1 MTRPVPAVPILRNLA
16 MNHISSAILF
26 AAIVGA
32 LGAPLAEGAASDE
45 AAPAASKSLATN
57 GQQRA
62 RAQSAVSAV
71 AVSVTSAPSEVRAA
85 SAVSTPSTAPAAS
98 RESSAARAAAT
109 TDDAAGHAKTTLRGH
124 SEVRERS
131 DAVDPLT
138 ASVLGD
144 AELANQRG
152 GSDSH
157 LNQNNSTGAVTGN
170 VASQLNTGSNTISE
184 SAFSNSSGIPI
195 VIQNSGNNVLI
206 QNSTILNLQL
216 TPSK

>member
-1 MTRPVPAVPILRNLA
+1 

-71 AVSVTSAPSEVRAA
+71 AVSVTSAPSEVRTA

-109 TDDAAGHAKTTLRGH
+109 TDDAAGHAKTTVRGH

>member
-1 MTRPVPAVPILRNLA
+1 

-26 AAIVGA
+26 AAVVGA
-32 LGAPLAEGAASDE
+32 LGAPLVEGAASDE

-57 GQQRA
+57 GQQRERE
-62 RAQSAVSAV
+62 RAKAQTAV
-71 AVSVTSAPSEVRAA
+71 AVSVTSAASEARAA
-85 SAVSTPSTAPAAS
+85 SAVSTQSTAPAASAAS

-109 TDDAAGHAKTTLRGH
+109 TDDAAGHAKTTVRGH

>member
-1 MTRPVPAVPILRNLA
+1 

-32 LGAPLAEGAASDE
+32 LGTPLVEGAASDE

-62 RAQSAVSAV
+62 KAQTTVSAV
-71 AVSVTSAPSEVRAA
+71 TVSVTSAASEARAA
-85 SAVSTPSTAPAAS
+85 SAVSTQSTAPAASAAS

-109 TDDAAGHAKTTLRGH
+109 TEDAAGRAKTIRRGQ
-124 SEVRERS
+124 SDVRERS

-138 ASVLGD
+138 ANVLGD

>member
-1 MTRPVPAVPILRNLA
+1 

-32 LGAPLAEGAASDE
+32 LGTPLAEGAASDE

-62 RAQSAVSAV
+62 KAQTAVSA
-71 AVSVTSAPSEVRAA
+71 ASA
-85 SAVSTPSTAPAAS
+85 SAVSTPSTVPAASAAS
-98 RESSAARAAAT
+98 RESSAAHAAAT
-109 TDDAAGHAKTTLRGH
+109 TDDAAGRAKTIPREHGD
-124 SEVRERS
+124 VRERS
-131 DAVDPLT
+131 DADDPLT
-138 ASVLGD
+138 ANVLGD
-144 AELANQRG
+144 AELAKQRG

>member
-1 MTRPVPAVPILRNLA
+1 

-71 AVSVTSAPSEVRAA
+71 AVSVTAAPSEVRTA

-109 TDDAAGHAKTTLRGH
+109 TDDAAGHAKTTVRGH

>member
-1 MTRPVPAVPILRNLA
+1 

-71 AVSVTSAPSEVRAA
+71 AVSVTAAPSEVRTA
-85 SAVSTPSTAPAAS
+85 SAVSTPSTPSTPSTAPAAS

-109 TDDAAGHAKTTLRGH
+109 TDDAAGHAKTTVRGH